1 MSKKNNEQ
9 QPVASALQ
17 VQLRKA
23 LLHKAGPECKNK
35 FTGEG
40 YGEASVLWE
49 DAECIVATVMKV
61 CAARR
66 ANTEIVIDGAK
77 YLANSF
83 PQIGSG
89 CAQMMNWNTKSWYS
103 DVDSERD
110 NRSFVE
116 VQIPEYVNDS
126 YEASNGKTKQA
137 NGKVVSP
144 EKLKQLVEGFNG
156 LNKKIGDHHEI
167 KIGGTVDKE
176 HIRFGSFNYL
186 YVDGDIR
193 RVSDST
199 DGVGAEFTT
208 LLQPSVTFEGLV
220 FGSPAEEVESTHL
233 YEWLF

>member
-1 MSKKNNEQ
+1 MSKKNNEETK
-9 QPVASALQ
+9 VVSTLQ
-17 VQLRKA
+17 IEMRKA

-66 ANTEIVIDGAK
+66 SNTEIIVDGAK
-77 YLANSF
+77 YLANSY
-83 PQIGSG
+83 PQIGAG

-110 NRSFVE
+110 QRSFVE
-116 VQIPEYVNDS
+116 VSIPEYVNDT
-126 YEASNGKTKQA
+126 YEYNNKTRSA

-167 KIGGTVDKE
+167 KIGASVDKQ
-176 HIRFGSFNYL
+176 HIRFGEFNYL

-199 DGVGAEFTT
+199 DGVGAEFAT
-208 LLQPSVTFEGLV
+208 LLQPKITFNGLV

-233 YEWLF
+233 YEWMF